1 MHGYN
6 NKNIVMHELV
16 SLEVKVADSCD
27 SDQIGICGVV
37 VRETKNMLCIKSE
50 SDIKLVPKRISTFI
64 FKKDGRSYTVKGS
77 EICFGTVERTEK
89 AAKFY
94 KKRKIMVD

>member
-16 SLEVKVADSCD
+16 SLEVEVVDSCD
-27 SDQIGICGVV
+27 RDQIGIRGIV
-37 VRETKNMLCIKSE
+37 VRETKNTLGIKSE
-50 SDIKLVPKRISTFI
+50 SDIKLVPKMISTFI
-64 FKKDGRSYTVKGS
+64 FKKDGRSYKVKGN
-77 EICFGTVERTEK
+77 EICFGSVERTEK

-94 KKRKIMVD
+94 RKRKAMVD